1 MIVIPK
7 CARSLVVGILE
18 YGGAGLPGDAP
29 LIEELGSERIISG
42 TFNGKACGNVVC
54 RGQKPRFGK
63 AVALLSAVSPV
74 EVRYDR
80 HWTGIR
86 LRRGGER
93 RPHVPVSGASRR
105 VGPMKG
111 RIHRQEVWEE
121 IAGNRIFQVIDP
133 LDPRWL
139 APVGFDRESRIV
151 ECTGVVGRTVTP
163 HGCLRQ
169 RWR

>member
-42 TFNGKACGNVVC
+42 AFNGKACGDIVC
-54 RGQKPRFGK
+54 RGQIPRFGK

-80 HWTGIR
+80 HWTCIDI
-86 LRRGGER
+86 RRGGEG
-93 RPHVPVSGASRR
+93 RPHVPASGASRR

-121 IAGNRIFQVIDP
+121 IARNRIFQVIDP
-133 LDPRWL
+133 SDPRRP
-139 APVGFDRESRIV
+139 APVSFDRESWII
-151 ECTGVVGRTVTP
+151 ECTRVVDRTVTP